1 MRYPT
6 LEHILSLHSLIIE
19 ASGGS
24 DGIRDRGAL
33 ESALHQPKASFGGE
47 DLYPTLAMKAAT
59 LAYSVVNNHPFID
72 GNKRAGHAAMESF
85 LMLNGYEISTDV
97 DEQEELFLGLAA
109 GNVTQADL
117 AEWIEIRMI
126 ELA

>member
-1 MRYPT
+1 M
-6 LEHILSLHSLIIE
+6 
-19 ASGGS
+19 
-24 DGIRDRGAL
+24 
-33 ESALHQPKASFGGE
+33 
-47 DLYPTLAMKAAT
+47 YPTLAMKAAT